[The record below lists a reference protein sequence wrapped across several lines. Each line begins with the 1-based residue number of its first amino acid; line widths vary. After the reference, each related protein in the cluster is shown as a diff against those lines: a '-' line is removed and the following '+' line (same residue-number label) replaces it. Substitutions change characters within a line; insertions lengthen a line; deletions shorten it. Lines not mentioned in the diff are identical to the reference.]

1 MTKTTIAKIKK
12 GEFFK
17 LSNSETS
24 PVWVRGDYVRSE
36 KKFSCTKFDDINHE
50 NFFKGDK
57 EAFIDFEF

>member
-57 EAFIDFEF
+57 EVFIDFEF

>member
-1 MTKTTIAKIKK
+1 MTKTAIAKIKK

-57 EAFIDFEF
+57 EVFIDFEF

>member
-36 KKFSCTKFDDINHE
+36 KKFDDINHE

-57 EAFIDFEF
+57 EVFIDFKF

>member
-57 EAFIDFEF
+57 EVFIDFKF